1 MGSEKEMLEDE
12 IKGCTSATN
21 LIQACEAIVDS
32 MLSLQAALET
42 GSTSAQLSKEE
53 RVRLSQLLSIQ
64 LARIKELVYN
74 DIVNSKAEAINMKF
88 LVELNRS
95 LAQDSS
101 MLLPK
106 LLGIMP
112 TEFVP
117 FETRKNFAAIFNF
130 LLTGPI
136 SDVFSEYTLL
146 HYHDLMTPLCSGMD
160 SQSSPDTS
168 LLCGAMFRS
177 TLKHNALYRKLLD
190 SFPEEQTNSNTSNN
204 SKSEISSEYEISSM
218 PQVQQPISSQHTTC
232 RERYLYPLMDRQVF
246 VSNFDL
252 ASDALTTL
260 REIFTSN
267 TEIASE
273 YLERDYDTVFAKYNI
288 MLQSESYVTKRM
300 SLKLLGELLLN
311 RKYVYFRHA
320 KKLLHSAESSTN
332 APFFLLYFHP
342 PVIST

>member
-1 MGSEKEMLEDE
+1 
-12 IKGCTSATN
+12 
-21 LIQACEAIVDS
+21 
-32 MLSLQAALET
+32 
-42 GSTSAQLSKEE
+42 
-53 RVRLSQLLSIQ
+53 
-64 LARIKELVYN
+64 
-74 DIVNSKAEAINMKF
+74 
-88 LVELNRS
+88 
-95 LAQDSS
+95 

-117 FETRKNFAAIFNF
+117 FETRKKLAAIFNF

-146 HYHDLMTPLCSGMD
+146 HYHDLMTPLCSGID

-177 TLKHNALYRKLLD
+177 TLKHNALYKKLLD
-190 SFPEEQTNSNTSNN
+190 SFLEEQTNANMPNN
-204 SKSEISSEYEISSM
+204 SKSEISPEYELSSM
-218 PQVQQPISSQHTTC
+218 PQVDQPISLQQTTC

-311 RKYVYFRHA
+311 RNNFNVMMKYISNRENLKIIMVLLSDPSKNIQFEAFHVFKIFVANPNKPPQIAKVLAQNKVKLVSFLEQFHKEKEFSDVQFRDE
-320 KKLLHSAESSTN
+320 KTLL
-332 APFFLLYFHP
+332 
-342 PVIST
+342 ISTLLNKINDV